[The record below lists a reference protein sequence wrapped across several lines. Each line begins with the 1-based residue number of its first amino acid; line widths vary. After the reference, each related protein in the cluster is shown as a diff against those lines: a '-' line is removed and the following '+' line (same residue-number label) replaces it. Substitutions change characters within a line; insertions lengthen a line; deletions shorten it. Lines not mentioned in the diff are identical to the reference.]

1 MEESPMSRISIDVT
15 PQEHQKLKALAA
27 LQGKSIKEFVLASTL
42 GAISGAAVEQ
52 DLAELE
58 AVLDLRIGEAKSS
71 TGDTRNVEN
80 IFQQARDETHRDPD
94 A

>member
-1 MEESPMSRISIDVT
+1 MSRISIDVT
-15 PQEHQKLKALAA
+15 PEEHQRLKAMAA

-42 GAISGAAVEQ
+42 GGPTAD

-58 AVLDLRIGEAKSS
+58 GVLRQRLRDAEARSKS
-71 TGDTRNVEN
+71 TRTVGDVFR
-80 IFQQARDETHRDPD
+80 QAREEASNNLD

>member
-1 MEESPMSRISIDVT
+1 M
-15 PQEHQKLKALAA
+15 AA

-42 GAISGAAVEQ
+42 GLHGASGVEQ

-58 AVLDLRIGEAKSS
+58 AVLDQRIKDSDTNGVS
-71 TGDTRNVEN
+71 TRTVET
-80 IFQQARDETHRDPD
+80 IFQQAREEASRQPD